1 MASLVTPSYDRLMDF
16 FTDFRFQSIE
26 AIMMIAFAGS
36 FLTDFDFRPSTES
49 AASLFI
55 LISFYNC
62 RLRLEISQQVSSCNL
77 CNWSRSPLL
86 VIMIGCPHV
95 DSIPS

>member
-36 FLTDFDFRPSTES
+36 FLTDFDF
-49 AASLFI
+49 I
-55 LISFYNC
+55 LDPAQNQ
-62 RLRLEISQQVSSCNL
+62 QQVFSF
-77 CNWSRSPLL
+77 WFHFII
-86 VIMIGCPHV
+86 VYWG
-95 DSIPS
+95 

>member
-36 FLTDFDFRPSTES
+36 FLTDFDF
-49 AASLFI
+49 I
-55 LISFYNC
+55 LDPAQNQ
-62 RLRLEISQQVSSCNL
+62 QQVFSF
-77 CNWSRSPLL
+77 
-86 VIMIGCPHV
+86 
-95 DSIPS
+95 

>member
-77 CNWSRSPLL
+77 CNWSRRPTSGDNDRL
-86 VIMIGCPHV
+86 PHV